1 MRSTFRLLPL
11 LFASALQAQII
22 LGPESLVCQP
32 RFSGPEVRDAAV
44 ATNGRETLTVVQTA
58 SGALYL
64 QRLGNGAQPLT
75 EHGMPIVR
83 ESGTFGIASDGDGFV
98 VVWSFNAI
106 AHSLHISAGGVVSPP
121 QVIGDALWSLKIAS
135 NGNGYLAA
143 WTTPS
148 AYPQQAMAR
157 RLDSA
162 GNPIG
167 DAFPLTGSR
176 PEARVQALE
185 SDGRDYLAAIDHFNP
200 PDPKTTLVPVTGAG
214 VAGPN
219 IDLLYRFDA
228 LVHTA
233 NGYVGLWVGEQY
245 QRAYA
250 VAVDPSGHMG
260 RAAMIDTNPFGG
272 ASSNG
277 SDVLS
282 VSWPYHRGS
291 TATRIRRNGDA
302 LEFIDVTGLMTQP
315 DAYPVP
321 GVLHTGDYFTISLRG
336 PTGVAIVPT
345 PERPL
350 LTFPKR
356 QESPAISG
364 NEETR
369 EVTTGVP
376 SSIASNTGSPKPSYR
391 EGKSTAR
398 APRISVTSIA
408 MLTYSK

>member
-1 MRSTFRLLPL
+1 SPTLPSVTRPTTTTSPLFSSTSPAPTDIYTLSLHDALP
-11 LFASALQAQII
+11 I
-22 LGPESLVCQP
+22 C
-32 RFSGPEVRDAAV
+32 
-44 ATNGRETLTVVQTA
+44 
-58 SGALYL
+58 
-64 QRLGNGAQPLT
+64 
-75 EHGMPIVR
+75 
-83 ESGTFGIASDGDGFV
+83 IASDGDGFV

-250 VAVDPSGHMG
+250 VAVD
-260 RAAMIDTNPFGG
+260 
-272 ASSNG
+272 
-277 SDVLS
+277 
-282 VSWPYHRGS
+282 
-291 TATRIRRNGDA
+291 
-302 LEFIDVTGLMTQP
+302 
-315 DAYPVP
+315 
-321 GVLHTGDYFTISLRG
+321 
-336 PTGVAIVPT
+336 
-345 PERPL
+345 
-350 LTFPKR
+350 
-356 QESPAISG
+356 
-364 NEETR
+364 
-369 EVTTGVP
+369 
-376 SSIASNTGSPKPSYR
+376 
-391 EGKSTAR
+391 
-398 APRISVTSIA
+398 
-408 MLTYSK
+408 